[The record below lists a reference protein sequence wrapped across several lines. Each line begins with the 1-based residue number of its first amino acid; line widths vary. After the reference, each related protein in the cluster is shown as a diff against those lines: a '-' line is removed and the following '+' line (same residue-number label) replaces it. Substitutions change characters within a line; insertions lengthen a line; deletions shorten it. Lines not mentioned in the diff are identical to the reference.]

1 MTSAYDVVTRAR
13 EVTVLDLLDRI
24 LDRSVILTGS
34 LTISV
39 ADVDL
44 IALELRVLLG
54 SVERLQQIAVGPTQ
68 AKPVGVV
75 NG

>member
-1 MTSAYDVVTRAR
+1 MTSAYDVVTRTR

-24 LDRSVILTGS
+24 LDRGMILTGN

-54 SVERLQQIAVGPTQ
+54 SVERLQQVTAEPRQSESVG
-68 AKPVGVV
+68 
-75 NG
+75 